1 MLVLMKSSIH
11 DFHTD
16 SNAYFLPP
24 KILHYSRPNRNR
36 RHWLCKILGV
46 NKVHYGL
53 FENNKF
59 VPRER
64 MYVCTSVKG
73 GWGGGLKMSYLQPEK
88 CKAYTNCVPSR
99 TQSLADVQKARRL
112 WVQDWLVMNWI
123 LHGLTLIVPT
133 VRTLIGYLRSHDI

>member
-11 DFHTD
+11 HFHTD

-73 GWGGGLKMSYLQPEK
+73 GWGGGGLKCLTYNLKSARHIQIVSHLVPRVLPTSKKPEDSGYK
-88 CKAYTNCVPSR
+88 IDLC
-99 TQSLADVQKARRL
+99 
-112 WVQDWLVMNWI
+112 
-123 LHGLTLIVPT
+123 LT
-133 VRTLIGYLRSHDI
+133 GYYMG